1 MNYILKKNN
10 VERMADTEEAKERL
24 IKLGYEVLNAPVEE
38 VTVEEVTVEVSEESP
53 AEESPAKE
61 APAEVKKKSGKK
73 ADKAE

>member
-38 VTVEEVTVEVSEESP
+38 VTVEVSE
-53 AEESPAKE
+53 E

>member
-24 IKLGYEVLNAPVEE
+24 IKLGYEVLNAPA
-38 VTVEEVTVEVSEESP
+38 EEVTVEVSEESP
-53 AEESPAKE
+53 AEE